1 MFSIEEDIL
10 TISKHLPSLPV
21 YFADNILNGTGN
33 ADPFKEPA
41 LTSGLFSRQYCEW
54 NRKWWPFQCA
64 CLHFRF
70 ILQTVFWTKQEML
83 TLSRPAL
90 TSGLFCRQYFEWNRI
105 CWSFRGAYSH
115 FRFILSI
122 FCMKQDMPTLSWHF
136 VSLSLKDLTR
146 RTPKKPQMW
155 DLTYLQYT
163 CRILW
168 RQWYRHC
175 IITIIKLTHVKD
187 HVLLKLPML
196 RINNNKNN
204 HKTKGSDEPINRYVK
219 FIILFTQLARKVWRY
234 QNRSRK
240 SRRTGNIMAKRKGTK
255 GQAMIN
261 KTLLIE

>member
-1 MFSIEEDIL
+1 ML
-10 TISKHLPSLPV
+10 TLSKNLRSLPVYLVDNIVNGTGNDDPFNAPAFTSGLSCRQYFERNRKCWPFQDLLSLPV
-21 YFADNILNGTGN
+21 YFVDNILNKTEY
-33 ADPFKEPA
+33 ADPFEAPT
-41 LTSGLFSRQYCEW
+41 LTF
-54 NRKWWPFQCA
+54 
-64 CLHFRF
+64 
-70 ILQTVFWTKQEML
+70 
-83 TLSRPAL
+83 
-90 TSGLFCRQYFEWNRI
+90 GLFCQYSAWNRI
-105 CWSFRGAYSH
+105 CRPFRGTLSH
-115 FRFILSI
+115 FRLKIW
-122 FCMKQDMPTLSWHF
+122 QDEPQ
-136 VSLSLKDLTR
+136 
-146 RTPKKPQMW
+146 KKPQMW
-155 DLTYLQYT
+155 DLTYSQYT